1 MYDHFVKFLPK
12 EHAFVTDV
20 TVNLNFT
27 ATFQLAISGLPGGNL
42 FSRADDRAINFHADV
57 FLNNE
62 INDGFSEH
70 TDLVMMMITAMAKV
84 FGGYYFDT
92 IPDDLYDEIKV
103 IYGPQIV
110 LKGINDGI
118 QHFSPASIDNDAL
131 VQCWPRSTSTMCL
144 LQVWMETSGY
154 LSISP

>member
-1 MYDHFVKFLPK
+1 
-12 EHAFVTDV
+12 
-20 TVNLNFT
+20 
-27 ATFQLAISGLPGGNL
+27 
-42 FSRADDRAINFHADV
+42 
-57 FLNNE
+57 
-62 INDGFSEH
+62 
-70 TDLVMMMITAMAKV
+70 MMITAMAKV

>member
-1 MYDHFVKFLPK
+1 M
-12 EHAFVTDV
+12 TDV

-27 ATFQLAISGLPGGNL
+27 ATFKLAISGLTGGNL
-42 FSRADDRAINFHADV
+42 FRTADDINFHADV
-57 FLNNE
+57 FVNNQ

-70 TDLVMMMITAMAKV
+70 TDLVMMMNIAMAKI

-92 IPDDLYDEIKV
+92 IPDDLYDEIKI
-103 IYGPQIV
+103 IYAPQIV

-118 QHFSPASIDNDAL
+118 RHFSPASIDNDAL